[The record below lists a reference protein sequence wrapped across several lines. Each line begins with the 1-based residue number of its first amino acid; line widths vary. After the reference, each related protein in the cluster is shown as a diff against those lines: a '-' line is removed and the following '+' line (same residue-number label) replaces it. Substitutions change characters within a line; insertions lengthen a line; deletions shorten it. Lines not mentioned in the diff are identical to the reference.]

1 MKRRLTF
8 IVAVTTLLAGCSKE
22 AAYWTQQT
30 EEEAFGTL
38 KISVVDAATR
48 AGHDD
53 HEVAG
58 EKDIKLEDMY
68 PEWNGTDWD
77 GTLAVVLSCDTAND
91 LGAEHYKSYPRIS
104 NFNDAKTPL
113 YAKDGYKYSVKVVS
127 KKSPE
132 NTMFDYTDPEA
143 DPEDNTVT
151 WQEAIFSSESEKKK
165 LVINAP
171 EGPDIGRVYFEGVA
185 TGISIKPSTA
195 ENPDPTTATV
205 TVKIANSAVIF
216 DFTDNFKKYFAAAD
230 LTLKTADGFEQ
241 EISYTAGTSTY
252 YWINPR
258 PFKLEGT
265 VTRQSPGTGLAG
277 ATEEIT
283 ITPDEVLPGHCYTYT
298 IDISTVG
305 NIGDGTND
313 GITITCNDAIV
324 KGQEFDYDLSEST
337 EE

>member
-30 EEEAFGTL
+30 DEEAFGTL

-53 HEVAG
+53 HEAAG
-58 EKDIKLEDMY
+58 EKEIKLEDMY
-68 PEWNGTDWD
+68 PGEWETPDWD
-77 GTLAVVLSCDTAND
+77 GTLAVVLSSDEKND
-91 LGAEHYKSYPRIS
+91 LGAEHYKSYLRIS
-104 NFNDAKTPL
+104 DFNDAKTSL
-113 YAKDGYKYSVKVVS
+113 YAKEGYKYSVKVVS
-127 KKSPE
+127 KKSSD
-132 NTMFDYTDPEA
+132 NTMFNYTDPEGN
-143 DPEDNTVT
+143 PVT
-151 WQEAIFSSESEKKK
+151 WQEAIFSSKSEKEK
-165 LVINAP
+165 LVINAT
-171 EGPDIGRVYFEGVA
+171 EGPGTSRPYFEGAV
-185 TGISIKPSTA
+185 TGISVEPITEK
-195 ENPDPTTATV
+195 NPGPTTATV

-258 PFKLEGT
+258 PFKLEGK

-305 NIGDGTND
+305 NIGDGTKD